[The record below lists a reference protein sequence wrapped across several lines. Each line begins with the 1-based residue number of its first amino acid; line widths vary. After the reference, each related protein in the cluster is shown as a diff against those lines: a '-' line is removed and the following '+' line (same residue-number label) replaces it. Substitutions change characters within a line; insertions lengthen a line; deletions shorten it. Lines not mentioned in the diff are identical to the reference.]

1 MNRISVFKPS
11 LREVKIWL
19 ARLVFRSKNWVSET
33 SLRSLENGFAR
44 LVSEEVEN
52 GQDLNF

>member
-11 LREVKIWL
+11 LRVVKNWL
-19 ARLVFRSKNWVSET
+19 AKLVFRIKKWASET

-44 LVSEEVEN
+44 LVSEA
-52 GQDLNF
+52 